1 MKVINIDKEIMGG
14 TPVFNGTR
22 VPIKSLFDYLET
34 GENIEEFLND
44 FPSVQREQV
53 LRLLELS
60 QKMITSSSEILRENI
75 VE

>member
-1 MKVINIDKEIMGG
+1 MKVINIDREIMGG

-34 GENIEEFLND
+34 GESIQEFLND
-44 FPSVQREQV
+44 FPSVQKQQV

-60 QKMITSSSEILRENI
+60 QKMITSSSEILSENI